1 MKKMLFVM
9 NPFAG
14 LRKAPKVLTEII
26 TIFNRGGYMVNTYMT
41 KGPGDA
47 ATVVAELA
55 KEMDIVVCC
64 GGDGTFNEAVSGVLK
79 SGADVALG
87 YIPAGS
93 TNDFANSLKLSLN
106 ILKAAQ
112 DIVDGA
118 AQNFDLGRFDDRY
131 FSYVASFGAFTKS
144 SYATPQSVKNTFGHA
159 AYVLSGIQELSQ
171 IKTIPVKIQ
180 VDGQVFEDKYI
191 FGAICN
197 CTSMGGVLSLKPE
210 LVDMQDGLF
219 EILLVRA
226 PKDVAELGECLLAI
240 QRKDCQCSMM
250 TFLSGRK
257 IRIEMDPEVAWS
269 LDGEKAEGKEVLEIE
284 NIRHAYRLVKA
295 QEEA

>member
-9 NPFAG
+9 NPYAG
-14 LRKAPKVLTEII
+14 LRKAPKALTEII
-26 TIFNRGGYMVNTYMT
+26 TIFNRGGYMVSTYMT

-47 ATVVAELA
+47 ATVVAEQA
-55 KEMDIVVCC
+55 KDMDIVVCC

-112 DIVDGA
+112 DIVDGT
-118 AQNFDLGRFDDRY
+118 AQPFDLGRFDNRY

-171 IKTIPVKIQ
+171 IKTIPVKIE
-180 VDGQVFEDKYI
+180 VDGRVIEDKFI

-257 IRIEMDPEVAWS
+257 IRVEMDPEIAWS
-269 LDGEKAEGKEVLEIE
+269 LDGEKAEGKDVLEIE

-295 QEEA
+295 REEV

>member
-1 MKKMLFVM
+1 MKRMLFVM

-26 TIFNRGGYMVNTYMT
+26 SIFNRGGYMVHAYMT

-47 ATVVAELA
+47 TDVVADLA
-55 KEMDIVVCC
+55 DEVDIVVCC
-64 GGDGTFNEAVSGVLK
+64 GGDGTFNEAVSGILK
-79 SGADVALG
+79 SGLDVPLG

-93 TNDFANSLKLSLN
+93 TNDFANSLKLPLN
-106 ILKAAQ
+106 IVKAAQ
-112 DIVDGA
+112 EIVDGT
-118 AQNFDLGRFDDRY
+118 AQPFDLGRFGDRY

-144 SYATPQSVKNTFGHA
+144 SYATPQSVKNALGHA

-171 IKTIPVKIQ
+171 IRSIPVKIE

-191 FGAICN
+191 FGAVCN

-226 PKDVAELGECLLAI
+226 PKTLGELTECIAAI
-240 QRKDCQCSMM
+240 NRKDCQCRMM

-257 IRIEMDPEVAWS
+257 IKVEMDPSIPWS
-269 LDGEKAEGKEVLEIE
+269 LDGERADGAEVLEIE
-284 NIRHAYRLVKA
+284 NIRHAYRLVKMG
-295 QEEA
+295 ETE

>member
-14 LRKAPKVLTEII
+14 LRKAPKVLTEVI

-47 ATVVAELA
+47 VDVVAELA
-55 KEMDIVVCC
+55 KEMDMVVCC

-118 AQNFDLGRFDDRY
+118 AQPFDLGRFDDRY

-171 IKTIPVKIQ
+171 IKTIPVKIE
-180 VDGQVFEDKYI
+180 VDGQTIEDKFI

-240 QRKDCQCSMM
+240 QRKDCQCAMM

-257 IRIEMDPEVAWS
+257 IRVEMDPEVAWS
-269 LDGEKAEGKEVLEIE
+269 LDGEKAQGKDVLEIE

-295 QEEA
+295 REEA

>member
-47 ATVVAELA
+47 VDVVAELA

>member
-47 ATVVAELA
+47 VTVVAELA
-55 KEMDIVVCC
+55 KELDIVVCC

-197 CTSMGGVLSLKPE
+197 STSVGGILTLDPNK
-210 LVDMQDGLF
+210 VDMTDGMF
-219 EILLVRA
+219 EVLLVRA
-226 PKDVAELGECLLAI
+226 PKDLFELTECITAV
-240 QRKDCQCSMM
+240 QKQQYNCRMM
-250 TFLSGRK
+250 TFRSAKNVK
-257 IRIEMDPEVAWS
+257 IFSDADMPWT
-269 LDGEKAEGKEVLEIE
+269 LDGELANGAGELTAANLQHAITL
-284 NIRHAYRLVKA
+284 IR
-295 QEEA
+295 